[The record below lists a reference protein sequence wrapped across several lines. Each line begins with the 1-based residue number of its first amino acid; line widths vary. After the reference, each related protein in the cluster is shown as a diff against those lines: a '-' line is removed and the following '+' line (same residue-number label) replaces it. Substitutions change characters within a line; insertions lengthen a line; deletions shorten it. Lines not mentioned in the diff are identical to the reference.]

1 MTQDVRRKMLVSIDS
16 IHIGMTYRVLLVTG
30 EYPPMVG
37 GIADYTQRLAHYLA
51 DAGVEVGVLTSIQAE
66 AVRAD
71 NLRVYAEVERW
82 NLPRLQTIL
91 SCARDYD
98 VVHLQYQAAAFDLGA
113 AAPLLADWLRLR
125 SGPPLV
131 TTFHDLRIPYL
142 FPKAGPLRTLA
153 VRRLAR
159 RSHAVVTTNEE
170 DKVQLS
176 AWGVS
181 QLTQILLG
189 NNIPTDLPDD
199 FDRDAWR
206 ARWGVRPDDHLL
218 VHFGL
223 INRSKG
229 VPTLLRAQD
238 KLLTTGLRAK
248 VMFVGEQIG
257 DSDPTN
263 AEHLAEIQTLMAEL
277 NLGKEWTLWTGRLP
291 AEDVAAAFAAGD
303 VVVLP
308 YTDGASL
315 RRTTLIT
322 ALAHGCPVV
331 TTKPA
336 VDIPMLRA
344 NHNVAFARP
353 NVSGDVARRINLILR
368 RDDMQKRLARNAAK
382 LADNFDWSEI
392 AAAHRK
398 LYATLA

>member
-1 MTQDVRRKMLVSIDS
+1 MT
-16 IHIGMTYRVLLVTG
+16 HRVLLVTG

-37 GIADYTQRLAHYLA
+37 GIADYTQRLAHRLA
-51 DAGVEVGVLTSIQAE
+51 GAGVEVGVLTSAASE
-66 AVRAD
+66 NATGD
-71 NLRVYAEVERW
+71 NLRVYANVEQW
-82 NLPRLQTIL
+82 NLLSLQTIL
-91 SCARDYD
+91 AYARNYD
-98 VVHLQYQAAAFDLGA
+98 LVHLQYQAAAFDLGA
-113 AAPLLADWLRLR
+113 AAPLLADWLRFR
-125 SGPPLV
+125 GGPPLV

-142 FPKAGPLRTLA
+142 FPKAGPLRKLA

-159 RSHAVVTTNEE
+159 RSHAVVTTNEA
-170 DKVQLS
+170 DKTQLRD
-176 AWGVS
+176 WNVS
-181 QLTQILLG
+181 NLTQILLG
-189 NNIPTDLPDD
+189 NNIPTELPDN

-206 ARWGVRPDDHLL
+206 ARWGVRRDDHLL

-229 VPTLLRAQD
+229 VPTLLQAQD

-248 VMFVGEQIG
+248 VMFVGEEVG

-263 AEHLAEIQTLMAEL
+263 ANHLAEIRELILEL
-277 NLGKEWTLWTGRLP
+277 NLSGEWVLWTGRLP
-291 AEDVAAAFAAGD
+291 AEDVAAAFSAAD

-308 YTDGASL
+308 YADGASL

-322 ALAHGCPVV
+322 ALAHGCAVV
-331 TTKPA
+331 TTQPA

-353 NVSGDVARRINLILR
+353 NVSGDLARRVNLILR
-368 RDDMQKRLARNAAK
+368 RDDMRKRLARNAAR
-382 LADNFDWSEI
+382 LAYRFDWNEI

-398 LYATLA
+398 LYETLL